1 MVDFWFDPVS
11 PYAHLAFERLPEALE
26 GLSVDV
32 RYRPVVFAAMLKHHG
47 HKGPAEIEP
56 KRAWTFRQVDWLA
69 RTHGIPMD
77 TPAEHPFNPLALS
90 RLLWATAPDGLT
102 PSRHACETVLRHVW
116 RGGASAVDP
125 QRLEGLAALLAPRL
139 DPNGDAAK
147 QRLRAS
153 TDAAIAAGV
162 FGVPT
167 TGAEGRL
174 FWGFDALPML
184 AALLRGDPSFDAAA
198 WDRAGVAPPGVVR
211 AVPATAG
218 PPTPPDAA
226 PAARP

>member
-1 MVDFWFDPVS
+1 MAVVDFWFDPVS

-26 GLSVDV
+26 GVSVDV
-32 RYRPVVFAAMLKHHG
+32 LYRPVVFAAMLKHHG

-69 RTHGIPMD
+69 RSHGIPLD
-77 TPAEHPFNPLALS
+77 APAEHPFNPIALS
-90 RLLWATAPDGLT
+90 RLCWATAPDGLT

-125 QRLEGLAALLAPRL
+125 ERLAGLTARLAPRL
-139 DPNGDAAK
+139 DPAGDVAK
-147 QRLRAS
+147 QRLRTA
-153 TDAAIAAGV
+153 TEGAIAAGV

-167 TGAEGRL
+167 AGAAGRL

-184 AALLRGDPSFDAAA
+184 AAMLRGDPSFDAAA
-198 WDRAGVAPPGVVR
+198 WDRAGVRPPGVVR
-211 AVPATAG
+211 GPAS
-218 PPTPPDAA
+218 DAA